1 MAVYLDAS
9 AIIPLFLTD
18 TFSSQVMET
27 LRTLRQPLIISDWA
41 ILEVSS
47 VIVRQIRT
55 KQLTQFEADT
65 ALTKVDLWF
74 NKLVL
79 TTSTTPADIATA
91 NTLVRRRNLVLRGPD
106 AVHIAIAQRVNANL
120 LTFDKGMQTAARE
133 IGLALTLRN

>member
-1 MAVYLDAS
+1 
-9 AIIPLFLTD
+9 
-18 TFSSQVMET
+18 MET

-41 ILEVSS
+41 VLEVSS